1 MPKRVYIS
9 FLVTLLLLPW
19 SEAFAEEEQEGMV
32 DTSVLVVNAVVNID
46 QDNRILTL
54 RNENAEISTFTLG
67 PEVQN
72 FNEIKQG

>member
-54 RNENAEISTFTLG
+54 RNENPEISTFTLG